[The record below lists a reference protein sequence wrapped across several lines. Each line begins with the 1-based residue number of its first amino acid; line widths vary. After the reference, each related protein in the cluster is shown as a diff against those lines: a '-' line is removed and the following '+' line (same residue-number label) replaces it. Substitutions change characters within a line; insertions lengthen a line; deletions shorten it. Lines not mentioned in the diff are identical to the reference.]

1 MVACGCGE
9 EQIPWML
16 ARFGVLGTAGFVLAA
31 LVLMTLV
38 GWALASAIWLLRAR
52 GGAATEET
60 GASDW
65 PGPPGGRTRRRS
77 RSSVIVGACAC
88 RLRL

>member
-16 ARFGVLGTAGFVLAA
+16 ARFGILGTAGFVLAA

-38 GWALASAIWLLRAR
+38 GWALASVIWLLRAR
-52 GGAATEET
+52 GGAVAEET
-60 GASDW
+60 GASSGLAGFTWREDE
-65 PGPPGGRTRRRS
+65 T
-77 RSSVIVGACAC
+77 
-88 RLRL
+88 

>member
-16 ARFGVLGTAGFVLAA
+16 ARFGMLGTAGFVLAA

-52 GGAATEET
+52 GGAVAEET
-60 GASDW
+60 GASSGLAGFTWREDE
-65 PGPPGGRTRRRS
+65 T
-77 RSSVIVGACAC
+77 
-88 RLRL
+88 